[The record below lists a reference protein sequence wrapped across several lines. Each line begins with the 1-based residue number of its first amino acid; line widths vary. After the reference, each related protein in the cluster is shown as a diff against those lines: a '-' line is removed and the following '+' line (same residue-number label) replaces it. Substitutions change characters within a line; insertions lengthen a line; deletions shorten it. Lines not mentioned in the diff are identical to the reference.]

1 MAKTEKLLS
10 VLRVT
15 TLQNKYRKNEQIVN
29 GGAKLMFQEP
39 VLRSKLAEINDKNN
53 AIYQSIEEAGKRL
66 PQYKS
71 ILDLVLQVSQ
81 IH

>member
-10 VLRVT
+10 VLKVT
-15 TLQNKYRKNEQIVN
+15 TSQNKYRKNEQIVN

-39 VLRSKLAEINDKNN
+39 VLRSKLAEVGEKNS
-53 AIYQSIEEAGKRL
+53 AIYQAIEDVISKL
-66 PQYKS
+66 PQYKP

-81 IH
+81 IN